1 MAVSGSVIG
10 NYVGASVKRVE
21 DPRFLTGQGR
31 YIDDIML
38 PNMAYAAFLRS
49 PYPHARITVDASEA
63 RALPGV
69 IAVFTAADLA
79 GVVNPIL
86 VDASL
91 PGAKPQ
97 PYTALASDK
106 VRFVGDPVALVV
118 AESRYVAED
127 AVDLVD
133 VDYEP
138 LPPVVD
144 YVDAQESTDLV
155 HEACA
160 SAAHVVTETF
170 YQQAYAAV
178 PMETRGMVVEWS
190 AGELTI
196 WAATQ

>member
-69 IAVFTAADLA
+69 MAVFTAADLA

-97 PYTALASDK
+97 PHTALASDK
-106 VRFVGDPVALVV
+106 VRFVGDPIAIVIRRAVTLPKTLSIS
-118 AESRYVAED
+118 SRWITT
-127 AVDLVD
+127 
-133 VDYEP
+133 P
-138 LPPVVD
+138 CRR
-144 YVDAQESTDLV
+144 SRTWK
-155 HEACA
+155 
-160 SAAHVVTETF
+160 S
-170 YQQAYAAV
+170 
-178 PMETRGMVVEWS
+178 R
-190 AGELTI
+190 
-196 WAATQ
+196 

>member
-69 IAVFTAADLA
+69 MAVFTAAHLA
-79 GVVNPIL
+79 GVLDPVP

-91 PGAKPQ
+91 SGATPQ
-97 PYTALASDK
+97 PHTALASDQ
-106 VRFVGDPVALVV
+106 VRLVRDPI
-118 AESRYVAED
+118 
-127 AVDLVD
+127 
-133 VDYEP
+133 P
-138 LPPVVD
+138 
-144 YVDAQESTDLV
+144 
-155 HEACA
+155 
-160 SAAHVVTETF
+160 
-170 YQQAYAAV
+170 
-178 PMETRGMVVEWS
+178 
-190 AGELTI
+190 
-196 WAATQ
+196 